1 MDADKKRIL
10 VTAAL
15 PYANGPVHIGHLAGC
30 YLPADIYVRYLKAV
44 GKEVLF
50 ICGSDEHGVPITI
63 KAKKEGITPQQVV
76 DKYDGIMKN
85 AFQSFGIDFS
95 YYGRTSSKVHHQ
107 TAQEFFRHLYE
118 KGVFEEEVTQ
128 QYFDAEAQQFL
139 ADRYI
144 TGTCP
149 RCGNPG
155 AYGDQCE
162 KCGTSLSPTDL
173 INPKSALSGA
183 APVLKET
190 KNWFLP
196 MGKLQQTEAFQQYI
210 KRFDHWKSNIKGQCA
225 SWLNEGLQSRAMTR
239 DLDWGV
245 PVPIEGADGKVL
257 YVWFDAP
264 IGYISATKEA
274 LIASSQQLDDG
285 SLSWQDWWQ
294 NEETELIHFIGKDNI
309 VFHAIIFPMMLMTH
323 GKYILPSNI
332 PANEFLNLEGDKIS
346 TSRNWAVWLHEY
358 LIDFPNR
365 EDELRYVLTSIAP
378 ETKDSEFT
386 WKDYQTRIN
395 SELVSI
401 FGNFVNRVLVLC
413 DKYYGGIVPEGMST
427 DVLNALEKVSEPR
440 RVCFEQIAVSIAD
453 MERNLKEVKLRD
465 AQVNFMSIARA
476 GNKYLAD
483 TEPWKLYK
491 TDEAAVKGILFDALQ
506 ICAKLA
512 IAAGPFL
519 PHTSLKL
526 FGLLGLNQVSW
537 QQLSSEV
544 IVPSGLQLNKPEIL
558 YKHVEDDEI
567 AKQLDR
573 LAQIKSA
580 NSQVAQSS
588 NLAELKPNITWE
600 DFDKLDLRVG
610 KVIEAVK
617 VPKADKLLNLTVDLG
632 FEKRTI
638 LSGIAEYYQPEELI
652 GKLVTV
658 VANLAPRKIRGIE
671 SQGMLLMAGNDFG
684 KLYSVSPE
692 QDIEP
697 GSVVK

>member
-1 MDADKKRIL
+1 
-10 VTAAL
+10 
-15 PYANGPVHIGHLAGC
+15 
-30 YLPADIYVRYLKAV
+30 
-44 GKEVLF
+44 
-50 ICGSDEHGVPITI
+50 
-63 KAKKEGITPQQVV
+63 
-76 DKYDGIMKN
+76 
-85 AFQSFGIDFS
+85 
-95 YYGRTSSKVHHQ
+95 
-107 TAQEFFRHLYE
+107 
-118 KGVFEEEVTQ
+118 
-128 QYFDAEAQQFL
+128 
-139 ADRYI
+139 
-144 TGTCP
+144 
-149 RCGNPG
+149 
-155 AYGDQCE
+155 
-162 KCGTSLSPTDL
+162 
-173 INPKSALSGA
+173 
-183 APVLKET
+183 
-190 KNWFLP
+190 
-196 MGKLQQTEAFQQYI
+196 
-210 KRFDHWKSNIKGQCA
+210 
-225 SWLNEGLQSRAMTR
+225 MTR

-245 PVPIEGADGKVL
+245 PVPIDGADGKVL

-274 LIASSQQLDDG
+274 ISTKSQEPRANGLT
-285 SLSWQDWWQ
+285 WQDWWQ
-294 NEETELIHFIGKDNI
+294 NEDTELIHFIGKDNI

-323 GKYILPSNI
+323 GDYILPSNV

-358 LIDFPNR
+358 LEDFPNR

-413 DKYYGGIVPEGMST
+413 DKYYEGVVPSEFDFSSS
-427 DVLNALEKVSEPR
+427 VAYEKIAASQR
-440 RVCFEQIAVSIAD
+440 ICFEQIAANIAE
-453 MERNLKEVKLRD
+453 MEQDLKEVKLRD
-465 AQVNFMSIARA
+465 AQACFMNIARA

-483 TEPWKLYK
+483 TEPWKLVK
-491 TDEAAVKGILFDALQ
+491 TDEDPVKGILFDALQ

-512 IAAGPFL
+512 IAATPFL
-519 PHTSLKL
+519 PHTSKKL
-526 FGLLGLNQVSW
+526 VGLLGLNQVSW
-537 QQLSSEV
+537 QQLNAQV
-544 IVPSGLQLNKPEIL
+544 IIETGSQLAKPEIL
-558 YKHVEDDEI
+558 YKQVEDEEI
-567 AKQLDR
+567 NKQLER
-573 LAQIKSA
+573 LQQIKAS
-580 NSQVAQSS
+580 NTQQPSS
-588 NLAELKPNITWE
+588 SDLAELKANITWE

-692 QDIEP
+692 KEIEP

>member
-1 MDADKKRIL
+1 MSEPKRYL

-30 YLPADIYVRYLKAV
+30 YLPADIYVRYLKAR
-44 GKEVLF
+44 GKDVVF

-76 DKYDGIMKN
+76 DKYN
-85 AFQSFGIDFS
+85 AMMRDSFKEFGIEFS
-95 YYGRTSSKVHHQ
+95 YYGRTSSPTHHD
-107 TAQEFFRHLYE
+107 TAQEFFRTLYD
-118 KGVFEEEVTQ
+118 KGVFKEEVTK
-128 QYFDAEAQQFL
+128 QYYDEEAKQFL

-183 APVLKET
+183 TPVLKET

-196 MGKLQQTEAFQQYI
+196 MGELQQTEAFQQYI
-210 KRFDHWKSNIKGQCA
+210 KRFDGWKSNIKGQCNG
-225 SWLNEGLQSRAMTR
+225 WLTEGLQSRAMTR

-264 IGYISATKEA
+264 IGYISATKEYFQQHPTP
-274 LIASSQQLDDG
+274 IAIGAESSHPK
-285 SLSWQDWWQ
+285 SWESYWQD
-294 NEETELIHFIGKDNI
+294 EDSALIHFIGKDNI

-323 GKYILPSNI
+323 GKYILPTNV

-358 LIDFPNR
+358 LQEFPGKQ
-365 EDELRYVLTSIAP
+365 DVLRYALCAAAP
-378 ETKDSEFT
+378 ETKDNDFT
-386 WKDYQTRIN
+386 WKDFQSRNN
-395 SELVSI
+395 SELVAI
-401 FGNFVNRVLVLC
+401 LGNFVNRTIVLTH
-413 DKYYGGIVPEGMST
+413 KFYEGKVPPFDYKEEGFDEAMVAMHIFQSKEKIEKSMEQFRFRE
-427 DVLNALEKVSEPR
+427 AL
-440 RVCFEQIAVSIAD
+440 FEV
-453 MERNLKEVKLRD
+453 MEV
-465 AQVNFMSIARA
+465 ARL
-476 GNKYLAD
+476 GNKFLAD
-483 TEPWKLYK
+483 HEPWKLIK
-491 TDEAAVKGILFDALQ
+491 TNEKKTAAIMNLALQ
-506 ICAKLA
+506 ICANLSVLMK
-512 IAAGPFL
+512 PFL
-519 PHTSLKL
+519 PHSSENLEKMMRKQ
-526 FGLLGLNQVSW
+526 FGWNDIGSMLLMQEGETIGEAVLMYEKIEDETIE
-537 QQLSSEV
+537 QQL
-544 IVPSGLQLNKPEIL
+544 QK
-558 YKHVEDDEI
+558 
-567 AKQLDR
+567 
-573 LAQIKSA
+573 LAASKAA
-580 NSQVAQSS
+580 NSEQSAVATK
-588 NLAELKPNITWE
+588 LTEVKADITYD

-610 KVIEAVK
+610 KVLEAEK
-617 VPKADKLLNLTVDLG
+617 VPKADKLLKLIVDLG

-638 LSGIAEYYQPEELI
+638 LSGIAEYYKPEELV

-684 KLYSVSPE
+684 KLYSVGPDE
-692 QDIEP
+692 DIEP